1 MSVSIDGV
9 IKNLIEV
16 NLNDT
21 NNFCTLMTYETKFKN
36 LTFFSGN
43 LKSPEYAVVFQILLR
58 RPLIFQEQISHS

>member
-1 MSVSIDGV
+1 MSVSIDRV

-21 NNFCTLMTYETKFKN
+21 NNFCTLMTYENKFKS

-43 LKSPEYAVVFQILLR
+43 LRSPKYAVVFQILLR
-58 RPLIFQEQISHS
+58 RPLIFQQQISYL

>member
-36 LTFFSGN
+36 LTFFLEILSHQN
-43 LKSPEYAVVFQILLR
+43 MQLYFKYCYAVL
-58 RPLIFQEQISHS
+58 

>member
-21 NNFCTLMTYETKFKN
+21 NNFCTLMTYETKFKS

-58 RPLIFQEQISHS
+58 RPLIFQEQISHL